1 LTSLHVLLYGFT
13 TYASVPALPFAGI
26 PSEMAVPLLLS
37 FMLLLALLLL
47 QAVML
52 LLSSLLLLGV
62 TVFGC
67 ILAGL
72 LLYKIVNAISVSLD
86 RDDH

>member
-1 LTSLHVLLYGFT
+1 
-13 TYASVPALPFAGI
+13 
-26 PSEMAVPLLLS
+26 
-37 FMLLLALLLL
+37 
-47 QAVML
+47 ML